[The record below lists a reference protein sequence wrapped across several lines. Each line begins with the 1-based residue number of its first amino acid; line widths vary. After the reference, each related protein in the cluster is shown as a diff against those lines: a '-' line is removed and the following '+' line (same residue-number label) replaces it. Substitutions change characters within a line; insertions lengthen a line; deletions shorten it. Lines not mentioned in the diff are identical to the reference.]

1 MMRWTCRACGDSL
14 PRGLQATSSLSLTI
28 LELIGTSRNIR
39 YFLSHFHL
47 FIFSSSSSS
56 SSYTQFFLF
65 SWLISLYKRWEIPC
79 VSTIQSH
86 THQSALQPY
95 LPLLFRIQV
104 FIGTLPSS
112 SRYTLLLLLQISF
125 SFIMYF
131 NNSTKGSILPNIQVG
146 YMVSDLAQQNS
157 GFLIA
162 NNTLRNHRYFSF
174 ASTLF
179 LYLFIYYSFSNI
191 YLLKSSWYADKSIEW
206 VGRR

>member
-1 MMRWTCRACGDSL
+1 MGDTLRFYNPISYA
-14 PRGLQATSSLSLTI
+14 P
-28 LELIGTSRNIR
+28 IGTATISSVTFPNPSV
-39 YFLSHFHL
+39 YWNLTVKLSV
-47 FIFSSSSSS
+47 
-56 SSYTQFFLF
+56 YPPPPPPPPPPPNT
-65 SWLISLYKRWEIPC
+65 
-79 VSTIQSH
+79 
-86 THQSALQPY
+86 
-95 LPLLFRIQV
+95 
-104 FIGTLPSS
+104 
-112 SRYTLLLLLQISF
+112 F

-179 LYLFIYYSFSNI
+179 LYLFINYSFSNI
-191 YLLKSSWYADKSIEW
+191 YLLKSSWYADKSIQW